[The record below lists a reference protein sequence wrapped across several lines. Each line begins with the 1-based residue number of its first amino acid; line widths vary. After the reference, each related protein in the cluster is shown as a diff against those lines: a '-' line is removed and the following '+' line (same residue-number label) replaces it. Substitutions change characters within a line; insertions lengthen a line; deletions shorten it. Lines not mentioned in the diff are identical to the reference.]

1 MGIRGDARKR
11 NQPPVAVKYSE
22 ADIAQ
27 LFMNFYSDQDV
38 YPEVP
43 TANGICDIVI
53 KDLEII
59 TTIEVKKSFTFKVL
73 DQAIRNKNIAHYS
86 FIGVPAFKDMQ
97 FKRKLCSDYG
107 IGLITLDRD
116 KHLNGSYNQIVCWEE
131 PVFIPDP
138 KYPPKLEEWMK
149 RSIPGTKL
157 ERMTAFKLMIE
168 DLEIALRRAGGRADF
183 EKIINLK
190 RSNYSTVQSAKQTL
204 KNHIRS
210 GVVNSFAFEG
220 SDLVLKI

>member
-11 NQPPVAVKYSE
+11 KQQPLEVKYSE

-27 LFMNFYSDQDV
+27 LFMDFYSDQDV

-53 KDLEII
+53 KDLEIV

-73 DQAIRNKNIAHYS
+73 DQAIRNKDIANYS

-97 FKRKLCSDYG
+97 FRRKLCSDYG
-107 IGLITLDRD
+107 IGLITVDRD
-116 KHLNGSYNQIVCWEE
+116 KHLNGNFNQIVCWEQAA
-131 PVFIPDP
+131 FNPDP
-138 KYPPKLEEWMK
+138 KFPPKLEEWMK

-190 RSNYSTVQSAKQTL
+190 RSNYSSVQSARQTL

-210 GVVNSFAFEG
+210 GVVKSFTFDG
-220 SDLVLKI
+220 TDLVLK